1 MNPLTEI
8 QFKVPFDQVKATD
21 VEPAVD
27 ELLADA
33 NRRVETAVADPNP
46 LKAIDIMTERLDYAL
61 SVVRHIE
68 SVATTP
74 AFRAAFNAV
83 QPKASAFYS
92 SIPLNEG
99 LWKAIKAYA
108 GTEEGRSLKG
118 TYHRFLTKTID
129 SFKRHGAD
137 LDPAGKARLKEI
149 DVALTEAT
157 TKYSENVLDA
167 TNAWDMVVT
176 AEEQLGSGDGTRGS
190 RIQGRRGLAIH
201 IAGSELRRRNDVPRR
216 CANSRAGLARLQHP
230 CGVR

>member
-8 QFKVPFDQVKATD
+8 KFKIPFDQVEAAH

-27 ELLADA
+27 ELLIDA
-33 NRRVETAVADPNP
+33 NQRVEAATADPNP
-46 LKAIDIMTERLDYAL
+46 LQAIDTMTERLDYAL
-61 SVVRHIE
+61 AVVRHIE
-68 SVATTP
+68 SVATTQ

-108 GTEEGRSLKG
+108 DTDGRSLKG

-137 LDPAGKARLKEI
+137 LNAAGKARLKEI
-149 DVALTEAT
+149 DVALAEAT
-157 TKYSENVLDA
+157 TKFSENVLDA
-167 TNAWDMVVT
+167 T
-176 AEEQLGSGDGTRGS
+176 
-190 RIQGRRGLAIH
+190 
-201 IAGSELRRRNDVPRR
+201 
-216 CANSRAGLARLQHP
+216 
-230 CGVR
+230 

>member
-8 QFKVPFDQVKATD
+8 KFKVPFDQVQAEH

-33 NRRVETAVADPNP
+33 NKRVEAAVADPSP

-74 AFRAAFNAV
+74 AFRAAHNAV

-108 GTEEGRSLKG
+108 GTEEGRSLQG
-118 TYHRFLTKTID
+118 TYRRFLTKTID
-129 SFKRHGAD
+129 TFKRHGAS
-137 LDPAGKARLKEI
+137 LDAPGKTRLKEI
-149 DVALTEAT
+149 DV
-157 TKYSENVLDA
+157 
-167 TNAWDMVVT
+167 
-176 AEEQLGSGDGTRGS
+176 
-190 RIQGRRGLAIH
+190 
-201 IAGSELRRRNDVPRR
+201 
-216 CANSRAGLARLQHP
+216 
-230 CGVR
+230 

>member
-8 QFKVPFDQVKATD
+8 NFKVPFDQVQAEH
-21 VEPAVD
+21 VEPAID
-27 ELLADA
+27 ELLSDA
-33 NRRVETAVADPNP
+33 TRRVETAVADPNP

-108 GTEEGRSLKG
+108 GTEDGRALKG

-137 LDPAGKARLKEI
+137 LDAAGKKRLEAI
-149 DVALTEAT
+149 DVELTQVTTKFSEHVLDSTNAFELVLTEE
-157 TKYSENVLDA
+157 K
-167 TNAWDMVVT
+167 
-176 AEEQLGSGDGTRGS
+176 QL
-190 RIQGRRGLAIH
+190 
-201 IAGSELRRRNDVPRR
+201 
-216 CANSRAGLARLQHP
+216 AGLPPSAIASAAQSARWN
-230 CGVR
+230 GVFARARAAPPTLSAPVSASTATHWRTKSGA

>member
-1 MNPLTEI
+1 MNPLTKI
-8 QFKVPFDQVKATD
+8 NFKVPFDQVKATD

-46 LKAIDIMTERLDYAL
+46 LKAIDTMTERLDYAL

-99 LWKAIKAYA
+99 LWNAIQKYSATDQGRA
-108 GTEEGRSLKG
+108 LQGTQK
-118 TYHRFLTKTID
+118 RFLKKTID

-137 LDPAGKARLKEI
+137 LDQAGKA
-149 DVALTEAT
+149 
-157 TKYSENVLDA
+157 
-167 TNAWDMVVT
+167 
-176 AEEQLGSGDGTRGS
+176 
-190 RIQGRRGLAIH
+190 
-201 IAGSELRRRNDVPRR
+201 
-216 CANSRAGLARLQHP
+216 
-230 CGVR
+230 

>member
-1 MNPLTEI
+1 MNPLTRDHNSE
-8 QFKVPFDQVKATD
+8 FPFDQMEATH

-33 NRRVETAVADPNP
+33 NQRVEAAVADPNP
-46 LKAIDIMTERLDYAL
+46 LKAIDTMTERLDFAL

-108 GTEEGRSLKG
+108 ATEEGRSLKG

-137 LDPAGKARLKEI
+137 LDAAGKARLKEI
-149 DVALTEAT
+149 DVALAEAT
-157 TKYSENVLDA
+157 TKFSENVLDA
-167 TNAWDMVVT
+167 TNAWEMVMT
-176 AEEQLGSGDGTRGS
+176 DEAQLKGLPPSAVAMARAGS
-190 RIQGRRGLAIH
+190 RIQGRG
-201 IAGSELRRRNDVPRR
+201 
-216 CANSRAGLARLQHP
+216 RAGASR
-230 CGVR
+230 CRVRATSR

>member
-8 QFKVPFDQVKATD
+8 KFKIPFDQVKATD

-27 ELLADA
+27 ELLTAA
-33 NRRVETAVADPNP
+33 NQRVETAAADPNP
-46 LKAIDIMTERLDYAL
+46 LRAIDTMTEKLDFAL

-108 GTEEGRSLKG
+108 GTEEGRALQG
-118 TYHRFLTKTID
+118 TYRRFLTKTID

-137 LDPAGKARLKEI
+137 LDAAGKARLKEI
-149 DVALTEAT
+149 DVALSEAT
-157 TKYSENVLDA
+157 TKFSEHVLDA

-176 AEEQLGSGDGTRGS
+176 AEEQLK
-190 RIQGRRGLAIH
+190 GL
-201 IAGSELRRRNDVPRR
+201 P
-216 CANSRAGLARLQHP
+216 P
-230 CGVR
+230 

>member
-1 MNPLTEI
+1 MDTGRCYGGAVDCLVHTNSENLMNPLTEI
-8 QFKVPFDQVKATD
+8 KFKIPFDQVEATH

-27 ELLADA
+27 ELLLDA
-33 NRRVETAVADPNP
+33 NQRVELAAADPNP
-46 LKAIDIMTERLDYAL
+46 LQAIDTMTERLDFAL

-92 SIPLNEG
+92 SIPLNES

-108 GTEEGRSLKG
+108 GTHEGRSLKG

-137 LDPAGKARLKEI
+137 LDAAGKARLKEI
-149 DVALTEAT
+149 DVALAEAT
-157 TKYSENVLDA
+157 TKFSENVLDA
-167 TNAWDMVVT
+167 T
-176 AEEQLGSGDGTRGS
+176 
-190 RIQGRRGLAIH
+190 
-201 IAGSELRRRNDVPRR
+201 
-216 CANSRAGLARLQHP
+216 
-230 CGVR
+230 